1 MSVTHYIRVIYST
14 VECYSF
20 TAPIVELLNGTSFI
34 AMRSIAT
41 KLVESD
47 ELGKVNSLFGVAEA
61 LMPLVY
67 APMYASLYQATIETL
82 PGAFFL
88 VGGLLTFPAVIIFL
102 WMYKINKRD
111 MLAKA
116 NEATS
121 ESNNCKKIPAIT
133 TGDEKGI
140 DNPTFTDDSTI
151 HDIYRQNV
159 EIVKE

>member
-1 MSVTHYIRVIYST
+1 MI
-14 VECYSF
+14 F
-20 TAPIVELLNGTSFI
+20 TAPLVEILNGTSFI

-88 VGGLLTFPAVIIFL
+88 VGGALTTPAVIIFL
-102 WMYKINKRD
+102 WMYKMNKKD
-111 MLAKA
+111 LKSKE
-116 NEATS
+116 NDLHNVS
-121 ESNNCKKIPAIT
+121 SDCKKIPPKKSFE
-133 TGDEKGI
+133 GNGI
-140 DNPTFTDDSTI
+140 DNPTFISDDCI
-151 HDIYRQNV
+151 KHDILDQTI
-159 EIVKE
+159 EIVKEFPHTRKSM